1 MTKFIFDLDGT
12 ITKEETLPLI
22 ARHFKVEE
30 EIEELTRA
38 TVAGEVPFIES
49 FIQRVNILGKLPVSK
64 INQLLS
70 QVEIYGD
77 LVRFIQNNVDMCSI
91 ATGNLN
97 CWIEDLAKKI
107 GCECFCSLGETEN
120 NQVARIVEILKKED
134 LVQRYKA
141 EGHRVIFVGDG
152 NNDVEAMREADVAI
166 ASGLTHTPAPAAV
179 AVADYVV
186 FEEKELCVLLRKLC
200 KGRF

>member
-1 MTKFIFDLDGT
+1 MTKFVFDLDGT

-38 TVAGEVPFIES
+38 TVAGEVPFVES

-64 INQLLS
+64 IKQLLS
-70 QVEIYGD
+70 QVDVYDD
-77 LVRFIQNNVDMCSI
+77 LMSFIQSNVDMCSI

-97 CWIEDLAKKI
+97 CWIEELVKKI
-107 GCECFCSLGETEN
+107 GCECFCSLGETGN
-120 NQVARIVEILKKED
+120 DQVVRIVEILKKED
-134 LVQRYKA
+134 LVQQYKE
-141 EGHRVIFVGDG
+141 EGYRVIFVGDG
-152 NNDVEAMREADVAI
+152 NNDVEAMRLEDVAI

-186 FEEKELCVLLRKLC
+186 FEEKELCMLLKQLYN
-200 KGRF
+200 

>member
-1 MTKFIFDLDGT
+1 MIKFIFDLDGT

-22 ARHFKVEE
+22 ARYFKVEE
-30 EIEELTRA
+30 KIEELTRA

-49 FIQRVNILGKLPVSK
+49 FIQRVDILGKLPVSK

-70 QVEIYGD
+70 QVEIYDD
-77 LVRFIQNNVDMCSI
+77 LVSFIQSNVDMCSI

-97 CWIEDLAKKI
+97 CWIEGLSGKI
-107 GCECFCSLGETEN
+107 GCECFCSLGDTEN
-120 NQVARIVEILKKED
+120 DQVVRLVEILKKEE
-134 LVQRYKA
+134 LVERYKA
-141 EGHRVIFVGDG
+141 EGHRVVFVGDG
-152 NNDVEAMREADVAI
+152 NNDVEAMHMADVSI

-186 FEEKELCVLLRKLC
+186 FEEKELCVLLKKLC
-200 KGRF
+200 EY

>member
-30 EIEELTRA
+30 KIEELTRA

-179 AVADYVV
+179 SVADYVV

>member
-77 LVRFIQNNVDMCSI
+77 LVSFIQNNVDMCSI

-97 CWIEDLAKKI
+97 CWIEGLSRKI
-107 GCECFCSLGETEN
+107 GCECFCSLGDTEN
-120 NQVARIVEILKKED
+120 DKVIRLVEILKKED
-134 LVQRYKA
+134 LVKQYKA
-141 EGHRVIFVGDG
+141 EGHRVVFVGDG

-166 ASGLTHTPAPAAV
+166 ASGLTHHPAPAAV

-186 FEEKELCVLLRKLC
+186 FEEKELCELLRQLC

>member
-30 EIEELTRA
+30 KIEELTRA

-77 LVRFIQNNVDMCSI
+77 LVSFIQSNVDMCSI

-97 CWIEDLAKKI
+97 CWIGKLAVNAFVPWEKRKI
-107 GCECFCSLGETEN
+107 IRLQGL
-120 NQVARIVEILKKED
+120 LK
-134 LVQRYKA
+134 
-141 EGHRVIFVGDG
+141 F
-152 NNDVEAMREADVAI
+152 
-166 ASGLTHTPAPAAV
+166 
-179 AVADYVV
+179 
-186 FEEKELCVLLRKLC
+186 
-200 KGRF
+200 

>member
-30 EIEELTRA
+30 KIEELTRA

-77 LVRFIQNNVDMCSI
+77 LVSFIQSNVDMCSI

-97 CWIEDLAKKI
+97 CWIEELVKKI
-107 GCECFCSLGETEN
+107 GCECFCSLGDTEN
-120 NQVARIVEILKKED
+120 DQVIRLVEILKKEE

-141 EGHRVIFVGDG
+141 EGHRVVFVGDG

-186 FEEKELCVLLRKLC
+186 FEEKELCELLRQLC